1 MKVYDAAS
9 IRNTALVGHTGSGK
23 TQLASA
29 VLSDAGMIN
38 RFGRVDEG
46 TTVTDYDE
54 EEIARKHTLSAGL
67 AYAEWSKQKINLID
81 TPGIGNFL
89 SEARAALHVADAA
102 LVVVD
107 AVAGVMVQTE
117 KVWEAAEELG
127 LPRLVVVNRLDRDRA
142 SLQRSLQSLQTL
154 CNRTIIPIQLPIGE
168 EKSLTGVVDLVTKK
182 AFLYQSD
189 GSGKFA
195 ESAIPG
201 DMTAAVDAARE
212 ALIEMVAEADET
224 LMEKFFEAGTLTDD
238 ELVAGLRAA
247 TAAGKIFPLVCTS
260 ALANIGVPQMLD
272 AVLSYLPSPAD
283 RPYKGVDP
291 AGAEVMRRAD
301 EKAPLEAFVWK
312 TIADPF
318 AGRITM
324 FRVVSGTLKADSTVQ
339 NKTRDTPER
348 LGHLVLLQG
357 KTQTTVPEIKAGDLG
372 AVAKLKD
379 TLTNDTLGDKTDAVT
394 FAAIKFPEPVLAY
407 AIEPKSRGDEDKIST
422 AMHRLEEEDPSIRY
436 SRDPQTKEL
445 LLSGQGQLHIE
456 VTVAK
461 LKRRFGVDVNLKPP
475 RIPYRETIKASTEA
489 HGRHKKQ
496 TGGHGQ
502 FGDCKIRMEPLARGA
517 DFEFVDDIFGGSI
530 PRQFV
535 PAVEKGIQDTRLKGY
550 LAGYPV
556 VDFRVTVFD
565 GSYHDVDSNELSFKL
580 AGSLAFKDAMTR
592 ARPTILEPIMNVE
605 VYAPADFAGDLMGDL
620 NGRRG
625 RIAGM
630 DTRSGMTIIKAQV
643 PMAEMLTY
651 EQHLTSA
658 TGGRGTY
665 HMEYSHYDE
674 VPAHLQTK
682 IIAAAKA
689 ERAGVEVEEV

>member
-142 SLQRSLQSLQTL
+142 SLQRSLQSLQTA

>member
-9 IRNTALVGHTGSGK
+9 LRNAALVGHTGSGK

-29 VLSDAGMIN
+29 VLSDTGMIN
-38 RFGRVDEG
+38 RFGKVDEG

-54 EEIARKHTLSAGL
+54 EEIARKHTLSASL
-67 AYAEWSKQKINLID
+67 AYAEWNKQKINLID

-117 KVWEAAEELG
+117 KVWQAAEELG
-127 LPRLVVVNRLDRDRA
+127 LPRLVVLNRLDRERA
-142 SLQRSLQSLQTL
+142 SLPRSLQSLHDL
-154 CNRTIIPIQLPIGE
+154 CHRTVIPIQLPIGE
-168 EKSLTGVVDLVTKK
+168 EKSLRGIVDLVTKK
-182 AFLYQSD
+182 AFIFESD

-195 ESAIPG
+195 ESAIPA
-201 DMTAAVDAARE
+201 DMTAEVDTARD

-224 LMEKFFEAGTLTDD
+224 LMERFFEAGTLTDQ
-238 ELVAGLRAA
+238 ELVGGLRAA
-247 TAAGKIFPLVCTS
+247 TAAAKLFPLVCTS
-260 ALANIGVPQMLD
+260 AIANIGVPQLLD

-283 RPYKGVDP
+283 RPYKGVDKD
-291 AGAEVMRRAD
+291 GVEVRRRAD
-301 EKAPLEAFVWK
+301 EKAPVEAFVWK

-324 FRVVSGTLKADSTVQ
+324 FRVVCGTLKVDSTVQ

-357 KTQTTVPEIKAGDLG
+357 QI
-372 AVAKLKD
+372 
-379 TLTNDTLGDKTDAVT
+379 
-394 FAAIKFPEPVLAY
+394 
-407 AIEPKSRGDEDKIST
+407 
-422 AMHRLEEEDPSIRY
+422 
-436 SRDPQTKEL
+436 
-445 LLSGQGQLHIE
+445 HIE

-556 VDFRVTVFD
+556 VDFKVTLTD
-565 GSYHDVDSNELSFKL
+565 GKFHAVDSNELSFRM
-580 AGSLAFKDAMTR
+580 AGRLAFKDAMSR

-630 DTRSGMTIIKAQV
+630 DTRGAMTIIKAQV
-643 PMAEMLTY
+643 PMSEMLTY

-665 HMEYSHYDE
+665 HMEYSHYEE
-674 VPAHLQTK
+674 VPQHQQAK
-682 IIAAAKA
+682 IIAAARA
-689 ERAGVEVEEV
+689 EKGQ